1 MYIQIINQTLS
12 KHNQAIVQVTD
23 LKQTSNVVINK
34 IQQMG
39 WDKMDCKTSQVRD
52 ELITTKYR
60 GVDGK
65 SIPNG
70 RKQYKSRAKQ
80 TGTLNMKVNA
90 VVSKINPLVVVD

>member
-80 TGTLNMKVNA
+80 TGTLNMRVN
-90 VVSKINPLVVVD
+90 VKIKRDEALVIVE